1 MRQFLNPSPL
11 LTDLYQLTMLQGYLE
26 HGFSETADFEFFV
39 RDLPV
44 NRNFLIAA
52 GLEEVLDFLTCL
64 KFSSKELEWLS
75 KQKRF
80 NNDFIKYLE
89 KFKFDGDVYAMP
101 EGTVFFPDE
110 PILRVSA
117 PIPQAQ
123 LVETRIINL
132 LHYQTMIA
140 SKAVRSVIAAEG
152 RVLVDFGLR
161 RAHGAEAGLFAAR
174 SSYLAGF
181 SGTSTILAGELYN
194 IPLYGT
200 MAHSFIQAHDD
211 EMTAFENFAESQ
223 PDNVV
228 LLVDTYDIFKA
239 ISKVIILA
247 KKLEKKNIRIQAVRL
262 DSGDLI
268 QNSHKIREILNNAGM
283 SEVQIFV
290 SGNLDEY
297 ALQRFI
303 KANAPIDGFGVGTL
317 MVTSSDAPYLEC
329 GYKLVQFAGRAR
341 YKRSPNKETWPCRK
355 QVYRH
360 LDKNGAYSFDELTL
374 ENEKREIQPLLE
386 QVVKR
391 GKRLKPEKS
400 LTEIRKYVQTQLKQ
414 LPKNLIYLNK
424 KGNYSV
430 KISENLRKYTKSVLT
445 NQSFEKV

>member
-1 MRQFLNPSPL
+1 MRQFLQPSPL

-26 HGFSETADFEFFV
+26 HGFTENADFEFFV
-39 RDLPV
+39 RDLPK

-52 GLEEVLDFLTCL
+52 GLEEVLDYLTNL
-64 KFSSKELEWLS
+64 KFSAKELDWLS

-80 NNDFIKYLE
+80 NKDFISYLE
-89 KFKFDGDVYAMP
+89 NFKFEGDIHAMP
-101 EGTVFFPDE
+101 EGTIFFPDE

-123 LVETRIINL
+123 LIETRIINL

-140 SKAVRSVIAAEG
+140 SKAIRSVIAASG
-152 RVLVDFGLR
+152 KVIVDFGLR

-181 SGTSTILAGELYN
+181 SGTSTVLAGELYN

-211 EMTAFENFAESQ
+211 EISAFENFAESQ

-228 LLVDTYDIFKA
+228 LLVDTYDIFQA
-239 ISKVIILA
+239 IDKVIKLA
-247 KKLEKKNIRIQAVRL
+247 KKLEKRNRQIEAVRL

-268 QNSHKIREILNNAGM
+268 DNSHKIREILDNAEM
-283 SEVQIFV
+283 SHIKIFA

-297 ALQRFI
+297 ALQKFNN
-303 KANAPIDGFGVGTL
+303 AEAPIDGFGVGTL

-329 GYKLVQFAGRAR
+329 GYKLVQFAGQAR
-341 YKRSPNKETWPCRK
+341 YKRSPKKETWPCPK
-355 QVYRH
+355 QVYRY
-360 LDKNGAYSFDELTL
+360 LDKNSNYSYDEITMES
-374 ENEKREIQPLLE
+374 ENRDGIPLL
-386 QVVKR
+386 KR
-391 GKRLKPEKS
+391 VIKDGKRIQPEKS
-400 LTEIRKYVQTQLKQ
+400 VSVIRDYVKSQLDQ
-414 LPKNLIYLNK
+414 LPRNLLNLNK
-424 KGNYSV
+424 KSNYSV
-430 KISENLRKYTKSVLT
+430 KISDSFKKYTNGV
-445 NQSFEKV
+445 QS

>member
-1 MRQFLNPSPL
+1 MRQFLNPTPL

-26 HGFSETADFEFFV
+26 HGFNDTADFEFFI
-39 RDLPV
+39 RDLPA

-52 GLEEVLDFLTCL
+52 GLEEVLDFLTNL

-80 NNDFIKYLE
+80 SKDFINYLE
-89 KFKFDGDVYAMP
+89 KFDFEGDVYAMP

-132 LHYQTMIA
+132 LHYQTLIA
-140 SKAVRSVIAAEG
+140 SKAVRSVIAADG
-152 RVLVDFGLR
+152 KVLVDFGLR

-181 SGTSTILAGELYN
+181 SGTSTVLAGELYN

-211 EMTAFENFAESQ
+211 EITAFENFADSQ

-228 LLVDTYDIFKA
+228 LLVDTYNIFSA
-239 ISKVIILA
+239 ITKVIDLSERL
-247 KKLEKKNIRIQAVRL
+247 KKKNIHIQAVRL

-268 QNSHKIREILNNAGM
+268 ENSNKIREILNNAGL
-283 SEVQIFV
+283 SEVKIFA

-297 ALQRFI
+297 ALQKFI
-303 KANAPIDGFGVGTL
+303 NAGAPIDGFGVGTL

-329 GYKLVQFAGRAR
+329 GYKLVQFAGQAR
-341 YKRSPNKETWPCRK
+341 FKQSPNKETWPCRK
-355 QVYRH
+355 QVYRYLNH
-360 LDKNGAYSFDELTL
+360 DGIYSFDEITL
-374 ENEKREIQPLLE
+374 ESEKRNAQPLLT
-386 QVVKR
+386 QVIKK
-391 GKRLKPEKS
+391 GKRIQPEQSVAK
-400 LTEIRKYVQTQLKQ
+400 IRNYVKTQLKQ
-414 LPKNLIYLNK
+414 LPNDLLDLNK

-430 KISENLRKYTKSVLT
+430 KISDSFNKHTNTVKP
-445 NQSFEKV
+445 NQSIEKA